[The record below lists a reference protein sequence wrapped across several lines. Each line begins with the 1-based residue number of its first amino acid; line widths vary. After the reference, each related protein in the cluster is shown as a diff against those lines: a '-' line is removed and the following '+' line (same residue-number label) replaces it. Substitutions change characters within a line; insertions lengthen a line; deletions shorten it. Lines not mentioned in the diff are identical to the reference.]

1 MGRLRSW
8 GCRRSTARAVAL
20 AVQRS
25 CWLVLLISY
34 GLLACSGEQVLGD
47 YPPST
52 CDLAE
57 PPDTFS
63 HVPLSM
69 ATFWTKDPNENLALE
84 VLVSRADERGYDV
97 LTWRPDTRVEAQLR
111 IKDSFDK
118 DDNKQLPD
126 VIQVN
131 GGSDVLRW
139 VSQRTG
145 EATDVCAL
153 DQLRDQEHWSR
164 DYFESALKPLTCRG
178 QLFGLPVGIHHL
190 NLLFYNQVLYE
201 ELQQL
206 AMQRG
211 LELRKPSELGGVH
224 ELIEQLE
231 VIAKLGVE
239 LPSGA
244 PLVPLALG
252 TKDEW
257 PLTILAFEN
266 VLLSLSRD
274 AYQTLWLGE
283 LASDGGKGAE
293 QLELQLRR
301 MLETLRE
308 LVRYSNF
315 AARLEWQDAVRQVG
329 SGEAVMTVT
338 GDWGWAQLPDEHR
351 DNVATVAY
359 PGTADSFVYTPDSF
373 AVPRDLHKNGFP
385 ARSFLRDVVA
395 NTTAL
400 IEFSNLKH
408 SVPPRR
414 DLTTSEIA
422 MLGTE
427 SMRRTYERFSD
438 CDASAG
444 GCQLL
449 LAVSGLAPPPG
460 AEPCTDDVDAL
471 LTLAVTGR
479 GPSRAQID
487 NRLCTEQRFPNTAA
501 LAEER
506 LIELLLSV
514 AKKRFAADCR

>member
-1 MGRLRSW
+1 
-8 GCRRSTARAVAL
+8 L

-25 CWLVLLISY
+25 RWLALLISCVC
-34 GLLACSGEQVLGD
+34 LACSGEQVLGD

-57 PPDTFS
+57 PPESFGRA
-63 HVPLSM
+63 PLSM
-69 ATFWTKDPNENLALE
+69 ATFWTGDPNENNALVVLAN
-84 VLVSRADERGYDV
+84 RADDLGYDV
-97 LTWRPDTRVEAQLR
+97 SAWLPDTRVEAQLR
-111 IKDSFDK
+111 IKDSFDH

-131 GGSDVLRW
+131 AGSDVLRW

-145 EATDVCAL
+145 EATELCPL
-153 DQLRDQEHWSR
+153 DQLRDQHFWSR

-190 NLLFYNQVLYE
+190 NLLYYNEPLYE
-201 ELQQL
+201 QLQELAETQ
-206 AMQRG
+206 G
-211 LELRKPSELGGVH
+211 LELRDPSQLGSVPEL
-224 ELIEQLE
+224 LEQLE
-231 VIAKLGVE
+231 VINKLGASW
-239 LPSGA
+239 PGA

-252 TKDEW
+252 SSDVW

-274 AYQTLWLGE
+274 AYQTLWRGE
-283 LASDGGKGAE
+283 LGADGAARTQ
-293 QLELQLRR
+293 QLELELRH
-301 MLETLRE
+301 MLEMLRA
-308 LVRYSNF
+308 LAGYSNF
-315 AARLEWQDAVRQVG
+315 AARVDWQAAVRQVG
-329 SGEAVMTVT
+329 SGEAVMTIT
-338 GDWGWAQLPDEHR
+338 GDWGWAQLIDNR
-351 DNVATVAY
+351 DKVATVPF

-373 AVPRDLHKNGFP
+373 AVPREVHKNGFP

-395 NTTAL
+395 DKTAL

-408 SVPPRR
+408 SVPPRS
-414 DLTTSEIA
+414 DLTTNEIA

-427 SMRRTYERFSD
+427 SMRRTYERYAA
-438 CDASAG
+438 CDRSVQ

-460 AEPCTDDVDAL
+460 AQPCTDDVDAL

-479 GPSRAQID
+479 RPSD
-487 NRLCTEQRFPNTAA
+487 EELDERLCTERFPRTSA

-514 AKKRFAADCR
+514 AKERFAADCR